1 MLRLTIPTTEYYNEA
16 TNEFV
21 TVSEQALEMEHS
33 LLSLSKWESKWH
45 KPFLGSDEK
54 TRDELLDY
62 FRCMTV
68 TKNVSPMIYYAL
80 TADNIRTLTA
90 YMNDSMTATRFSEAS
105 NKKFSHEIITAEII
119 YYWMIDLGIPLSCE
133 NWHLNRLLTL
143 VRVCN
148 EKNAPAKKM
157 SKSERF
163 ARNRMLNAERKARLH
178 SRG

>member
-1 MLRLTIPTTEYYNEA
+1 MLRLCIPATEYYNEA

-21 TVSEQALEMEHS
+21 AIGEQVLEMEHS

-45 KPFLGSDEK
+45 KPFLGQEEK

-62 FRCMTV
+62 FRCMTI
-68 TKNVSPMIYYAL
+68 TKNVSPMTYYAL
-80 TADNIRTLTA
+80 TAENIRTLTT
-90 YMNDSMTATRFSEAS
+90 YMNDSMTATRFSETS
-105 NKKFSHEIITAEII
+105 NKKFSREIITAEII
-119 YYWMIDLGIPLSCE
+119 YYWIVELGIPFTCE
-133 NWHLNRLLTL
+133 KWHLNRLLTL

-157 SKSERF
+157 SKGERF
-163 ARNRMLNAERKARLH
+163 ARNRMLNAERRARLH